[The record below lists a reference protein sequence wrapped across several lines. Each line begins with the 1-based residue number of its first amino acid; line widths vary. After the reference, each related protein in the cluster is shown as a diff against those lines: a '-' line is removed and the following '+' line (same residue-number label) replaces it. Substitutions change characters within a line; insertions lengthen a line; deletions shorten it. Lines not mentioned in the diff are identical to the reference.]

1 MFNTIE
7 EAIEDIKMGKIII
20 IVDDEDRE
28 NEGDF
33 YMSSEFATPENVNFM
48 ITHGKGLL
56 CLTVDGEIAN
66 RLNLDYMVRKNQDE
80 LGTAFTFSIDHINS
94 KTGISAFERSETIL
108 AAVDEN
114 TTIEDFKKPG
124 HIFPLIAKRFGVLE
138 RIGHTEASVDLSKL
152 AGHKA
157 SGVICEIIKEDGTMA
172 RRDDLFV
179 FAKDHDMKI
188 VTIKDLVEYRK
199 KNYDYLV
206 ASSEI
211 MLPTEFGDFRCK
223 SYTDLMTM
231 KEHLVLFT
239 EEEDKTPMVRV
250 HSECLTGDV
259 FSSKKCDC
267 GSQLSLAL
275 KKIKEY
281 GSGALVYLRQ
291 EGRDIGLTNKI
302 NAYRLQQEGRD
313 TVEANLEL
321 GFDIDQREYFVGTN
335 ILKDIG
341 FTNIKLLT
349 NSPDKIEK
357 IGDLGVNIEENIL
370 IQGNLEPENKKYIE
384 TKINKLNHKLAI

>member
-1 MFNTIE
+1 MFNKIE
-7 EAIEDIKMGKIII
+7 EAIEDIKKGKIII

-56 CLTVDGEIAN
+56 CLTVDNKIAK
-66 RLNLDYMVRKNQDE
+66 RLDLDYMVRKNEDE

-114 TTIEDFKKPG
+114 SSSRDFKKPG
-124 HIFPLIAKRFGVLE
+124 HIFPLIAKEFGVLE

-152 AGHKA
+152 AGHKG
-157 SGVICEIIKEDGTMA
+157 SGVICEIIKDDGSMA
-172 RRDDLFV
+172 RRDDLFII
-179 FAKDHDMKI
+179 AKEHNLKVI
-188 VTIKDLVEYRK
+188 TIKDLVEYRK
-199 KNYDYLV
+199 KHYAHFEV
-206 ASSEI
+206 SSEI
-211 MLPTEFGDFRCK
+211 TLPTEFGEFRCK
-223 SYTDLMTM
+223 SFTDLMSG
-231 KEHLVLFT
+231 KEHMALFINDN
-239 EEEDKTPMVRV
+239 EKTPMVRI

-259 FSSKKCDC
+259 FSSKRCDC
-267 GSQLSLAL
+267 GSQLSNAL
-275 KKIKEY
+275 RKIKEH

-302 NAYRLQQEGRD
+302 NAYKLQEEGCD
-313 TVEANLEL
+313 TVEANIKL
-321 GFDIDQREYFVGTN
+321 GFDVDEREYYVGSN
-335 ILKDIG
+335 ILKNLG

-349 NSPDKIEK
+349 NSPDKIKNVSE
-357 IGDLGVNIEENIL
+357 LGINIEETLL
-370 IQGNLEPENKKYIE
+370 IHGNVVDENKKYIQ
-384 TKINKLNHKLAI
+384 TKIDKLNHELVV

>member
-1 MFNTIE
+1 MFNKIE
-7 EAIEDIKMGKIII
+7 EVIEDIKNGKIII

-56 CLTVDGEIAN
+56 CLTVDNKIAKQ
-66 RLNLDYMVRKNQDE
+66 LDLDYMVRKNEDE

-108 AAVDEN
+108 ATIDEN
-114 TTIEDFKKPG
+114 STSKDFKKPG
-124 HIFPLIAKRFGVLE
+124 HIFPLIAKEFGVLE

-157 SGVICEIIKEDGTMA
+157 SGVICEIIKEDGSMA

-179 FAKDHDMKI
+179 LAKEHDLKI
-188 VTIKDLVEYRK
+188 VTIKDLVDYMK
-199 KNYDYLV
+199 KHYTYLE
-206 ASSEI
+206 SSNEI
-211 MLPTEFGDFRCK
+211 TLPTEYGEFRCK
-223 SYTDLMTM
+223 SFTDLISG
-231 KEHLVLFT
+231 KEHLALFIN
-239 EEEDKTPMVRV
+239 ENDKTPMVRI

-267 GSQLSLAL
+267 GSQLSKSLE
-275 KKIKEY
+275 KIKNH
-281 GSGALVYLRQ
+281 GAGALVYLRQ

-302 NAYRLQQEGRD
+302 NAYKLQEEGCD
-313 TVEANLEL
+313 TVEANLAL
-321 GFDIDQREYFVGTN
+321 GFDVDKREYYVGSN
-335 ILKDIG
+335 ILKDLG
-341 FTNIKLLT
+341 FTDIKLLT
-349 NSPDKIEK
+349 NSPDKIK
-357 IGDLGVNIEENIL
+357 NVSNLGITIEETVL
-370 IQGNLEPENKKYIE
+370 IHGNVGDENRKYLQTKKE
-384 TKINKLNHKLAI
+384 KLNHKLVV